1 MEFKSSVIEISGS
14 KYLLLPK
21 EVVAFL
27 ELELGPEQVIMKD
40 YEKSKGRFMAFWKS
54 EAKK

>member
-27 ELELGPEQVIMKD
+27 ELELGQEQVIMKD
-40 YEKSKGRFMAFWKS
+40 YEKSKGRFMAFWKAGEKS
-54 EAKK
+54 